1 MQQVTTRIMKICFVR
16 VINSA
21 ANFAYR
27 VSLGDVVRPSQW
39 QCVGERPR
47 LKDSGR
53 SRDVREYK

>member
-39 QCVGERPR
+39 HCVGERPY
-47 LKDSGR
+47 
-53 SRDVREYK
+53 VHA